1 VRSISQPFL
10 RRPVFT
16 VVCSLLVLLAGLVA
30 LVGLGLEDLP
40 PLAPTRV
47 SVSATFPAAGP
58 EVVEQS
64 VTAVLEQQLNGLE
77 GLQSMSSSS
86 RQGGASIS
94 LRFEGGDPE
103 LNAIKV
109 QNEVSLAT
117 RRLPQAV
124 SRQGLNVRRASDD
137 ILMILGFSAPKD
149 LYAPTFVGGW
159 LDQNL
164 RNALRS
170 TPGVGDI
177 RIFGSSDLSFRLWLD
192 PQRLEQFQL
201 TSNDV
206 TAALAEQNV
215 LAAIGSIG
223 EAPAPAGQAFSLPVE
238 AEGRLLSQSDFE
250 AMVVN
255 RTEAGGLVRL
265 KDVGRVELGT
275 TNYGSSALNLDGERS
290 VAVGI
295 YQRDGANALAV
306 SEAVKQALNKL
317 ESSFPPGLDMQEIV
331 DVADTVQANLDRT
344 TATLRDAVVLVL
356 AVLLLFLG
364 RWRLALIPGI
374 AVPVALIGSLAVI
387 RLSGSNLNSLILF
400 GLVLSTGIVVDDAIV
415 VSEDIAG
422 RIEQGSPPQAAAE
435 DAMAEL
441 GGAVIAT
448 SLVLAAVF
456 IPVLLIPGS
465 IGRLYEPIA
474 LAITGAILFST
485 FNALTFTPMACARVL
500 GPGGGRLPK
509 PLRRLSEWLRQ
520 GMQRLQINYSRF
532 LTAWLRRGRLMV
544 GLLLAGL
551 LITGIGLATMPTA
564 FIPDED
570 QGQVRG
576 YFTLPDGASLER
588 TEAVMN
594 QIRTVVAEEP
604 LVRTG
609 NFYAGRSFG
618 QSGENTGSF
627 YLRLKPLRERPGG
640 NNSSEAVKDR
650 LNRALRQRIQDAR
663 VVVTTPPTVRG
674 FSSEGG
680 LQMELLDRSGG
691 QLSLTDFEQ
700 QAQRFIQAA
709 QATDLFERIST
720 RFDAS
725 SPRWRLE
732 IDRDQLAALDLPLGQ
747 TLRDIGTA
755 IGGRYIDDTFEGG
768 RIRTI
773 YVQLE
778 ASDRNQPEDL
788 TNLMVRN
795 RAGKL
800 VTVSNVMRLV
810 PDEGANSITH
820 YNQDRSISITAVP
833 ADGISSGQAID
844 RLEALNQATGG
855 TNFGLSFTGLA
866 LEETKA
872 EQVSWILF
880 GLSLAVVYL
889 LLAGLYES
897 FLDPLIILLTVPL
910 ALFGAVIGLKLRG
923 LALDVYGQ
931 MGLLVLVS
939 LAAKNGILI
948 VEFANQRLERG
959 MHLVEAIEAAALN
972 RMRPILLTAITSL
985 AGFLPLLLASGTGSA
1000 SRISIGTVVFSG
1012 LLVSTVLS
1020 LFVVPAMYLQLKQ
1033 WARSVQM
1040 KTKADSVNLEH

>member
-1 VRSISQPFL
+1 MRSISQPFL

-16 VVCSLLVLLAGLVA
+16 VVCSLLVLLAGVMA
-30 LVGLGLEDLP
+30 LMGLGLEDLP
-40 PLAPTRV
+40 QLAPTRV

-58 EVVEQS
+58 EIVEQS

-77 GLQSMSSSS
+77 GLESMSSTSS
-86 RQGGASIS
+86 QGGASLS
-94 LRFEGGDPE
+94 LRFDGGDPE
-103 LNAIKV
+103 INAIKV

-124 SRQGLNVRRASDD
+124 SRQGLTVRRSSDD
-137 ILMILGFSAPKD
+137 ILLILGFSTPKD

-159 LDQNL
+159 LDQSL

-177 RIFGSSDLSFRLWLD
+177 RIFGSSDLAFRLWLD
-192 PQRLEQFQL
+192 PQKLAQFNL
-201 TSNDV
+201 TSNDI

-238 AEGRLLSQSDFE
+238 AEGRLRSQADFE

-255 RTEAGGLVRL
+255 RTDQGGLVRL
-265 KDVGRVELGT
+265 SDVGRVELGT
-275 TNYGSSALNLDGERS
+275 TSYGSSALNLQGERA

-306 SEAVKQALNKL
+306 SRAVRGELRRL
-317 ESSFPPGLDMQEIV
+317 EESFPPGLTMQTIV

-344 TATLRDAVVLVL
+344 TATLRDAVLLVLV
-356 AVLLLFLG
+356 VLLLFLG

-374 AVPVALIGSLAVI
+374 AVPVALIGSLVVI
-387 RLSGSNLNSLILF
+387 RLSGSTLNSLILF
-400 GLVLSTGIVVDDAIV
+400 GLVLATGIVVDDAIV

-422 RIEQGSPPQAAAE
+422 RIERGADPQRAAD

-456 IPVLLIPGS
+456 VPVLLIPGS

-474 LAITGAILFST
+474 LTISGAILFST

-500 GPGGGRLPK
+500 GPGGGRLPG
-509 PLRRLSEWLRQ
+509 PVQRLSE
-520 GMQRLQINYSRF
+520 G
-532 LTAWLRRGRLMV
+532 LRRGMHRIQLRYAALLSRWLGRGRLV
-544 GLLLAGL
+544 LSLLLSGL
-551 LITGIGLATMPTA
+551 IITAIGLATMPTA

-576 YFTLPDGASLER
+576 YFTLADGASLER
-588 TEAVMN
+588 TEAVMET
-594 QIRTVVAEEP
+594 IRQVVAEEP
-604 LVRTG
+604 LIRTG

-627 YLRLKPLRERPGG
+627 YLRLVPLAERPGRDS
-640 NNSSEAVKDR
+640 SSEAVKDR
-650 LNRALRQRIQDAR
+650 LNRALRRRVQDAR
-663 VVVTTPPTVRG
+663 VIVTTPPTVRG
-674 FSSEGG
+674 FSSESG
-680 LQMELLDRSGG
+680 LQMQLLDRSGG
-691 QLSLTDFEQ
+691 QLSLTEFER
-700 QAQRFIQAA
+700 QAQRFIKTA
-709 QATDLFERIST
+709 QDSGSFERVST

-732 IDRDQLAALDLPLGQ
+732 IDRDTMAALNLPLSQ

-768 RIRTI
+768 KIRTI

-778 ASDRNQPEDL
+778 GDERSQAADL

-795 RAGKL
+795 RQGTL
-800 VTVSNVMRLV
+800 VSVSSVMRLV
-810 PDEGANSITH
+810 PEEGASSITH
-820 YNQDRSISITAVP
+820 FNQERSISITAIP

-844 RLEALNQATGG
+844 RLEAINQANSG
-855 TNFGLSFTGLA
+855 TNLGLSFTGLA
-866 LEETKA
+866 REETKA
-872 EQVSWILF
+872 ESVSWMLF
-880 GLSLAVVYL
+880 SLGLVVVYL

-910 ALFGAVIGLKLRG
+910 ALLGALIGLKLRG

-948 VEFANQRLERG
+948 VEFANQRLG
-959 MHLVEAIEAAALN
+959 QGVALLEAIQAAAVN

-1012 LLVSTVLS
+1012 LLVSTLLS
-1020 LFVVPAMYLQLKQ
+1020 LFVVPAMYLLLKRHQ
-1033 WARSVQM
+1033 TAHQEI
-1040 KTKADSVNLEH
+1040 T